1 MNAKFIDKKVNFV
14 DYSLSEIG
22 FICNFTTN
30 RKGL

>member
-1 MNAKFIDKKVNFV
+1 MNAEFIGKKVNFV

-22 FICNFTTN
+22 FICNFATN